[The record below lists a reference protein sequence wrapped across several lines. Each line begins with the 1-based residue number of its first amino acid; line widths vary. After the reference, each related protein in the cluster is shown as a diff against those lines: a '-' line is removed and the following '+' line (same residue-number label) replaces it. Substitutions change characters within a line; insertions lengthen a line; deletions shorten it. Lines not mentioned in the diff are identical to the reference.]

1 MTEQYKTFDQNQ
13 KAQNKGCFQIYLD
26 VFKNYLSLL
35 IQSQERICDYRGKF
49 RTQSNM
55 YDRTFLVKIV
65 QGFQL
70 STFSQKNFIIDIRLG
85 SRDASALSCKLR
97 KICETDLCF
106 LTIEP
111 ILKPLQSQT
120 QKVYQAICFK
130 FKKCSNAMNISRK

>member
-1 MTEQYKTFDQNQ
+1 MAEQNKAFEQNQ

-35 IQSQERICDYRGKF
+35 IQSQQRTCDYRGKF
-49 RTQSNM
+49 RTQSNIHNGAFFM
-55 YDRTFLVKIV
+55 KIV

-70 STFSQKNFIIDIRLG
+70 STFLQKSFIIDIRLG
-85 SRDASALSCKLR
+85 SRYVSALSCKLR
-97 KICETDLCF
+97 KISETDLFF

-120 QKVYQAICFK
+120 QKVNQATCFK
-130 FKKCSNAMNISRK
+130 CKKCRNAMNISRK